1 MHNAISL
8 RSLFSD
14 LNCWEKLRFHNA
26 SKTFNVA
33 SETFNLVF
41 FVFKGVVFL
50 LGVYSNQSRGSY
62 VYTIHIYI
70 YIYIY
75 THSISQKLVH
85 PRG

>member
-8 RSLFSD
+8 RSLLSD

-41 FVFKGVVFL
+41 FFL
-50 LGVYSNQSRGSY
+50 KVLSFSLEFILINQEA
-62 VYTIHIYI
+62 VMYI
-70 YIYIY
+70 PYIY
-75 THSISQKLVH
+75 TQYLTEVST
-85 PRG
+85 P